1 MPWVKEAVKTSQP
14 CPSLVADAF
23 WRISVEKEWDVRDGE
38 KGLQVMKPKEPLGM
52 SGRAPCT
59 LGRWLSWPLRVS
71 GRLDGE
77 EEELLGG

>member
-1 MPWVKEAVKTSQP
+1 MVKEAVRTSQP

-23 WRISVEKEWDVRDGE
+23 WRISVEKEWDIRDGE
-38 KGLQVMKPKEPLGM
+38 KVLQMVNPKEHLRM
-52 SGRAPCT
+52 SGRAPRT

-77 EEELLGG
+77 EEELLDG